1 MSALDV
7 QVGGGHYKDRAIQ
20 PVEYIHANKLD
31 FFQGNVVKYVTRWRD
46 KGGLADLEK
55 ARHYLDMYIELE
67 TKAVAKKPEGVT
79 LPPGTK
85 IVAQELTERTQM
97 DQAMIDKLAP
107 MLVGSTASDLYASD
121 RRANE

>member
-1 MSALDV
+1 MSALDK
-7 QVGGGHYKDRAIQ
+7 QVGGAHYKNMPIQ
-20 PVEYIHANKLD
+20 PMVYCQKNQLNACESA
-31 FFQGNVVKYVTRWRD
+31 VVQYVSRWKD
-46 KGGLADLEK
+46 KGGVQDLRK
-55 ARHYLDMYIELE
+55 AIHCIELLIE
-67 TKAVAKKPEGVT
+67 IEELEKKPEGVT